1 MQRNYINEELAMKDE
16 QLKKD
21 DNGRHLKS
29 RVIRSLPSGSVEKSQ
44 VQ

>member
-21 DNGRHLKS
+21 DNGRHLNSKA
-29 RVIRSLPSGSVEKSQ
+29 I
-44 VQ
+44 